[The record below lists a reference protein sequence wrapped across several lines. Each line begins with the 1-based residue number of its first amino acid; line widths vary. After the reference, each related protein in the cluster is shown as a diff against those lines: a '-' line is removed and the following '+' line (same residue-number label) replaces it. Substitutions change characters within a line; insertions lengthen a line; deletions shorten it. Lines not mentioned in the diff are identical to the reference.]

1 MTSTG
6 YFRMKESAKGLTKE
20 DITNLLN
27 ENKDHE
33 CKGTGRDKI
42 CVRIVAIAD
51 LPSVHG
57 QFQAVAFFNN
67 RDNKEHAAL
76 IHGNIINQDDV
87 IVRLHSECLTGD
99 VFGSLRC
106 DCHDQLVGALRTIGK
121 MKMGVLIYLRQEG
134 RGIGFSNKIKAYA
147 LQEEGLDTKEANIAL
162 GFRDDEREY
171 SVAAHIINSLKI
183 KSVRLM
189 TNNPHKIAELEQ
201 YGVKVTERIPLIIP
215 PNKYNRFYLETKE
228 KKFGHLLEGVADRF
242 QEQMDVPL
250 IRRKRT

>member
-1 MTSTG
+1 MRGSI
-6 YFRMKESAKGLTKE
+6 KELTKE
-20 DITNLLN
+20 DIARLLV
-27 ENKDHE
+27 ENKEHE
-33 CKGTGRDKI
+33 CEGIGRDKI

-51 LPSVHG
+51 LPTQYGHFKV
-57 QFQAVAFFNN
+57 VAFYNN

-76 IHGNIINQDDV
+76 VHGNVIDQEDV

-106 DCHDQLVGALRTIGK
+106 DCHDQLVTALRTIGK
-121 MKMGVLIYLRQEG
+121 MGMGVLIYLRQEG
-134 RGIGFSNKIKAYA
+134 RGIGFINKIRAYA
-147 LQEEGLDTKEANIAL
+147 LQEEGLDTREANIAL

-171 SVAAHIINSLKI
+171 SLAAHVIMSLKI
-183 KSVRLM
+183 RSIRLL
-189 TNNPHKIAELEQ
+189 TNNPRKITELEQ
-201 YGVKVTERIPLIIP
+201 YGIEVTERIPLIIP

-250 IRRKRT
+250 FKRGK

>member
-1 MTSTG
+1 
-6 YFRMKESAKGLTKE
+6 MKESAKGLTKKE
-20 DITNLLN
+20 IVDLLEKN
-27 ENKDHE
+27 RDHD
-33 CKGTGRDKI
+33 CDGIGRDKI

-51 LPSVHG
+51 LPSKYG

-76 IHGNIINQDDV
+76 VHGNVIDQEEV

-106 DCHDQLVGALRTIGK
+106 DCHDQLVAALRTIGK

-171 SVAAHIINSLKI
+171 SVAAHIVKSLKI
-183 KSVRLM
+183 RSVRLM
-189 TNNPHKIAELEQ
+189 TNNPRKITELEQ
-201 YGVKVTERIPLIIP
+201 YGIKVTERIPLIIP

-228 KKFGHLLEGVADRF
+228 KKFGHLLEDVAERF
-242 QEQMDVPL
+242 NEQMDAPL
-250 IRRKRT
+250 FKRGKP

>member
-1 MTSTG
+1 
-6 YFRMKESAKGLTKE
+6 MKELIRGLTKE
-20 DITNLLN
+20 DISQLLN
-27 ENKDHE
+27 ENRDHE
-33 CKGTGRDKI
+33 CEGIGRDKI

-51 LPSVHG
+51 LPSQYGH
-57 QFQAVAFFNN
+57 FQAIAFYNN

-76 IHGNIINQDDV
+76 AHGNVIGQEDV

-106 DCHDQLVGALRTIGK
+106 DCHDQLVSALRTIGK

-134 RGIGFSNKIKAYA
+134 RGIGFINKIKAYA

-171 SVAAHIINSLKI
+171 SLAAHVIRSLKI
-183 KSVRLM
+183 RSVRLL
-189 TNNPHKIAELEQ
+189 TNNPRKITELEQ
-201 YGVKVTERIPLIIP
+201 YGIKVTERIPLIIP

-228 KKFGHLLEGVADRF
+228 KKFGHLLEGVADRL
-242 QEQMDVPL
+242 QEQMDVAL
-250 IRRKRT
+250 FKRGK

>member
-1 MTSTG
+1 
-6 YFRMKESAKGLTKE
+6 MKDRVKGLTKS
-20 DITNLLN
+20 DIIDLLS
-27 ENKDHE
+27 ENREHE
-33 CKGTGRDKI
+33 CEGIGRDKI
-42 CVRIVAIAD
+42 CGRITAVAD
-51 LPSVHG
+51 LPSRYG

-67 RDNKEHAAL
+67 RDNKDHAAL
-76 IHGNIINQDDV
+76 VHGNVVNQEDV
-87 IVRLHSECLTGD
+87 VVRLHSECLTGD

-106 DCHDQLVGALRTIGK
+106 DCHDQLITALHTIEK
-121 MKMGVLIYLRQEG
+121 VKAGVLIYLRQEG

-171 SVAAHIINSLKI
+171 SVAAHIIRSLKI

-201 YGVKVTERIPLIIP
+201 YGVKITERIPLIIP

-228 KKFGHLLEGVADRF
+228 KKFGHLLDGIS
-242 QEQMDVPL
+242 EQFPDDIATPL
-250 IRRKRT
+250 LKKVRP

>member
-1 MTSTG
+1 
-6 YFRMKESAKGLTKE
+6 MKESAKGLTKKE
-20 DITNLLN
+20 IVDLLQ
-27 ENKDHE
+27 ENRYHD
-33 CKGTGRDKI
+33 CDGIGRDKI

-51 LPSVHG
+51 LPSKYG

-76 IHGNIINQDDV
+76 VHGNVIDQEEV

-106 DCHDQLVGALRTIGK
+106 DCHDQLVAALRTIGK

-171 SVAAHIINSLKI
+171 SVAAHIVKSLKI
-183 KSVRLM
+183 RSVRLM
-189 TNNPHKIAELEQ
+189 TNNPRKITELEQ
-201 YGVKVTERIPLIIP
+201 YGIKVTERIPLIIP

-228 KKFGHLLEGVADRF
+228 KKFGHLLEDVAERF
-242 QEQMDVPL
+242 NEQMDAPL
-250 IRRKRT
+250 FKRGKP